1 MKNENYYVK
10 MHTIL
15 SAFTDTENNLF
26 ADPGEVILKSSVADQ
41 KQSILSKQ
49 ESLVCQML
57 SWQTEKLLQ
66 EKFLPCHAFIACHCA
81 IYTLSCRSSLIQ
93 APQAGEPGKKELQ
106 SEVKVLLIFSIK
118 FFPEHFCCSSERCTV
133 CGMLIIMTGRKLVAG
148 AEGSLLFGPD
158 FKSPHSVPTL

>member
-1 MKNENYYVK
+1 MFLRVGYK
-10 MHTIL
+10 
-15 SAFTDTENNLF
+15 TEDF
-26 ADPGEVILKSSVADQ
+26 
-41 KQSILSKQ
+41 
-49 ESLVCQML
+49 C
-57 SWQTEKLLQ
+57 
-66 EKFLPCHAFIACHCA
+66 CA

-158 FKSPHSVPTL
+158 FKSPHSVPTLWPNPGSQPVTTESLINVRRWDRWQVNSFLTQYGVRGVINGTFLLLFCFSFCL